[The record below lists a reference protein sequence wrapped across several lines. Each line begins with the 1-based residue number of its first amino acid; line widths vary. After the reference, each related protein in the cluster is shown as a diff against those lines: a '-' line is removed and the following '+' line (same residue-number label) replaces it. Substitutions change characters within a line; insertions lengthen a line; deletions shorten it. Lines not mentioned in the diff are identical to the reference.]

1 MRARASIALLLG
13 AVLGL
18 ALASPAQVKPGDNLI
33 VEGIPPISDEL
44 VARLTQYQNICSA
57 SFADWHP
64 SRRAMLINTRFGETS
79 QLHLVESPGGAR
91 RQLTFLRER
100 TLGGDFCPQAE
111 HHCLIL
117 RSDVGGGGRKS
128 PDLPPR
134 LGGRLVKHARY
145 YWLLLAE
152 GHLTR
157 QRFGPAQ
164 RGE

>member
-13 AVLGL
+13 AVLAL

-33 VEGIPPISDEL
+33 VEGIPPIPDEL
-44 VARLTQYQNICSA
+44 VARLTQYQNIRSA

-117 RSDVGGGGRKS
+117 RSDVGGAENHQIYRL
-128 PDLPPR
+128 DLVD
-134 LGGRLVKHARY
+134 G
-145 YWLLLAE
+145 W
-152 GHLTR
+152 
-157 QRFGPAQ
+157 
-164 RGE
+164 